1 MRIGIDCYWLS
12 LRRGIGNYTYNLLYA
27 LSKVATDHS
36 FVLYVNDPK
45 VLSAVPI
52 DPRFT
57 IKVLGKKLPY
67 PVWEQVS
74 LPLAAARDRL
84 DILHCLAN
92 TAPLFLPRHL
102 KLILTIH
109 DVMYL
114 LPTSVLP
121 QSPSFYQR
129 VGRLYYRL
137 LAPQAAKRAICIMTV
152 SKHSMRDIVD
162 KLHVPNKKIQV
173 IYESGNVQCR
183 RLADSSPVTEVKQ
196 RYSIEGQFI
205 FALGALDPRKNT
217 VGVLRSFAYL
227 RQMTALPIKLVIAG
241 LSQKAKSNFQS
252 VVSEMV
258 LDRHVILLGFISEE
272 ELVVL
277 YNGASVFLYLS
288 LYEGFGMP
296 VLEAMECGTPVITSS
311 AGSIPEVAGEAALFV
326 DPKNPEEI
334 AHAILQII
342 TDAELRNL
350 MIEKGFKRAKR
361 FSWTN
366 TAQQVL
372 EIYRMSVKL

>member
-12 LRRGIGNYTYNLLYA
+12 LRRGIGNYTYNLLHA
-27 LSKVATDHS
+27 LSQVATNHS

-57 IKVLGKKLPY
+57 VKVVGKKLPY
-67 PVWEQVS
+67 PVWEQLS
-74 LPLAAARDRL
+74 LPLEAMRDRL

-152 SKHSMRDIVD
+152 SKYSMRDIVD
-162 KLHVPNKKIQV
+162 KLHVPNEKIQV

-205 FALGALDPRKNT
+205 FVLGALDPRKNT
-217 VGVLRSFAYL
+217 VGVLRSFAHL
-227 RQMTALPIKLVIAG
+227 KKLTTLPIRLVVAG
-241 LSQKAKSNFQS
+241 LTPVAKNKFHTVISKMNLDDW
-252 VVSEMV
+252 VV
-258 LDRHVILLGFISEE
+258 LLGFIPEH
-272 ELVVL
+272 ELVAL
-277 YNGASVFLYLS
+277 YNGAAVFVYPS

-296 VLEAMECGTPVITSS
+296 VLEAMACGTPVITSS
-311 AGSIPEVAGEAALFV
+311 AGSIPEVAGVAALFV

-342 TDAELRNL
+342 TDAELRNR
-350 MIEKGFKRAKR
+350 MIEQGLEQAKR
-361 FSWTN
+361 FSWAN

>member
-1 MRIGIDCYWLS
+1 LRIGIDCYWLS

-162 KLHVPNKKIQV
+162 KLHVPNEKIQV

-258 LDRHVILLGFISEE
+258 MDRHVILLGFISEE